1 MNRELSPQPRAHR
14 RRIVRILLAPWFPWA
29 VIGLALL
36 LVTPSLWHG
45 WSTDDYYE
53 RWLLAGSPRFHELGY
68 PPLDMFR
75 FFDLNPERTQRMKE
89 IGFVPWWL
97 SPNIHAAFWR
107 PATALTHIFDYT
119 LWPDSPLA
127 MHLHSLI
134 WFALALA
141 AVAALYRKVMG
152 PTVAAAL
159 ATLLYAIDDARA
171 TPVAW
176 IANRNALLATCFGA
190 MAIYAH
196 VAWRRD
202 GRRWGAVI
210 GPIML
215 AAGLLSGEAG
225 VGAIAYLLA
234 YEITLAH
241 GSWKRRLLCLAPC
254 GLVLIAWRAAWLAQH
269 YGIADLSFEYLDP
282 LNDPSR
288 FLANAVWRVPIL
300 LLSQWAF
307 APAELHF
314 AFYPA
319 GVAWMAVIAALYLLL
334 VALALSPLVR
344 RDATARFWTVG
355 MLIATILAVAAPPM
369 ARNLMFVGI
378 GAMGLLGQF
387 FTQALHAKT
396 AGDCPDFAV
405 PGEQNGTVPF
415 SAGSF
420 ETKLSSPRLAIRSI
434 IAGWLALV
442 HLVIAPAGLVL
453 LTIFYM
459 GPPGFAESMHDIPG
473 LSAEAQNQ
481 DLVIVNHPMAFHVL
495 HLLTQRIVDDQPIP
509 RSTLT
514 LASAGE
520 PLSITRPDENSLL
533 VHTNDEGSRSHL
545 LDLYSRTYP
554 YKGGETIELPAA
566 TVTVQT
572 TTPDGRP
579 RDVLFRFK
587 RPLEDTSFDWIYW
600 RDGQF
605 QPFVPPKVGQTIDVP
620 PSGLPF

>member
-1 MNRELSPQPRAHR
+1 MNSELSQQRPRSS
-14 RRIVRILLAPWFPWA
+14 RIVRILLAPWFPWA
-29 VIGLALL
+29 AIGLAML
-36 LVTPSLWHG
+36 LVTPALRSG

-53 RWLLAGSPRFHELGY
+53 RWLLVGSPKFPELGY

-75 FFDLNPERTQRMKE
+75 FFDLDPARTQRMKE

-107 PATALTHIFDYT
+107 PLTALTHIFDYT

-127 MHLHSLI
+127 MHLHNLV
-134 WFALALA
+134 WFAVALA
-141 AVAALYRKVMG
+141 AVAALYRRVMG
-152 PTVAAAL
+152 PAVAAAL

-176 IANRNALLATCFGA
+176 IANRNALLATFFGA
-190 MAIYAH
+190 TAIYAH

-202 GRRWGAVI
+202 GRRWGSVI
-210 GPIML
+210 GPVML
-215 AAGLLSGEAG
+215 AAALLSGEAG
-225 VGAIAYLLA
+225 VGVLAYLLA
-234 YEITLAH
+234 YEMTLAN
-241 GSWKRRLLCLAPC
+241 GSWKRRLLCLAPY
-254 GLVLIAWRAAWLAQH
+254 GIVLLAWRAAWLAQH
-269 YGIADLSFEYLDP
+269 YGIADLSFQYLDP
-282 LNDPSR
+282 LRDPLG
-288 FLANAVWRVPIL
+288 FLANAAWRVPIL

-319 GVAWMAVIAALYLLL
+319 GVRLMALIAALFLSVLA
-334 VALALSPLVR
+334 VALWPLIR
-344 RDATARFWTVG
+344 RDPAARFWAVG
-355 MLIATILAVAAPPM
+355 MLIAAVLAAAAPPM
-369 ARNLMFVGI
+369 SRSLLFVGI

-387 FTQALHAKT
+387 LTQALHTRYWT
-396 AGDCPDFAV
+396 A
-405 PGEQNGTVPF
+405 
-415 SAGSF
+415 SR
-420 ETKLSSPRLAIRSI
+420 PRLGFRGI
-434 IAGWLALV
+434 IVGFLALV
-442 HLVIAPAGLVL
+442 HLVIAPVGLVL

-473 LSAEAQNQ
+473 LSANAASR

-495 HLLTQRIVDDQPIP
+495 HLLTQRIVDDQPIA

-520 PLSITRPDENSLL
+520 PLSITREGATSLL

-545 LDLYSRTYP
+545 LDLYSPAYP
-554 YKGGETIELPAA
+554 YKGGEVIELPAA
-566 TVTVQT
+566 TATVQT
-572 TTPDGRP
+572 ATPDGRP
-579 RDVLFRFK
+579 RDILFHFK
-587 RPLEDTSFDWIYW
+587 RPLEDASFDWIYW

-605 QPFVPPKVGQTIDVP
+605 RPFTVPKVGQTLNVP